1 MHSAHIYSLSLNCLW
16 MEIMRSRGFREESL
30 FYPWLRC
37 FFTGSVGRLHKAN
50 VEKWKQMEGMI
61 I

>member
-1 MHSAHIYSLSLNCLW
+1 MQLAHIYSLSLNWLW
-16 MEIMRSRGFREESL
+16 MEIMRSRGLREESL
-30 FYPWLRC
+30 FYPWLRR
-37 FFTGSVGRLHKAN
+37 FLTGSVGRLHKAN